1 MGNSKEAL
9 AEILFN
15 TVANQLLKRL
25 ETGDYTHQDMKN
37 AIEFLKNNNIT
48 CDLIEPA
55 AVQRL
60 LQDMDL
66 PFNTTSNNM
75 EAN

>member
-1 MGNSKEAL
+1 MGNSKEVL

-25 ETGDYTHQDMKN
+25 ESGDYAHQDMKN
-37 AIEFLKNNNIT
+37 AIEFLKNNSIT
-48 CDLIEPA
+48 CDLRNPT
-55 AVQRL
+55 AVQGL

-66 PFNTTSNNM
+66 PFTNNM